1 LSGVWV
7 VLMVASI
14 IKMIF
19 VSPDNVL
26 TVMTES
32 VTQSF
37 ELGLKLLGAYCVWL
51 GLIEIMRSI
60 GALNAIGG
68 FLSPV
73 TKRLYGAL
81 SPKAEEYVSINT
93 SANLIGVANAST
105 PTAVKA
111 IEEMSKGKKTMTKS
125 LAMLFLINASG
136 LELLPSTVMGMR
148 ASMGS
153 SSPSDIFLPC
163 LIVTVVTTALSIFF
177 AWAFF
182 DKDDE
187 RQKQSPRHKK
197 VGLIGAKS

>member
-1 LSGVWV
+1 MSGVWV
-7 VLMVASI
+7 VLMIASI
-14 IKMIF
+14 VKMIF

-32 VTQSF
+32 VIASF

-60 GALNAIGG
+60 GALNAIGS

-81 SPKAEEYVSINT
+81 SPKAQEYVSINT

-125 LAMLFLINASG
+125 MAMLFLINSSG

-148 ASMGS
+148 ASAGS
-153 SSPSDIFLPC
+153 VSPSDIFLPC

-177 AWAFF
+177 AWVFF
-182 DKDDE
+182 EKDE
-187 RQKQSPRHKK
+187 KTQKQKFRPKK
-197 VGLIGAKS
+197 VNLIGAKS

>member
-1 LSGVWV
+1 MSGVWV
-7 VLMVASI
+7 FLMIASI
-14 IKMIF
+14 VKMIF

-32 VTQSF
+32 VIASF

-60 GALNAIGG
+60 GALNAIGS

-81 SPKAEEYVSINT
+81 SPKAQEYVSINT

-125 LAMLFLINASG
+125 MAMLFLINSSG

-148 ASMGS
+148 ASAGS

-163 LIVTVVTTALSIFF
+163 LIVTIVTTALSIFF

-182 DKDDE
+182 DKDGVG
-187 RQKQSPRHKK
+187 QKQNTCQKK
-197 VGLIGAKS
+197 VNL

>member
-1 LSGVWV
+1 MSGVWV
-7 VLMVASI
+7 VLMIASI
-14 IKMIF
+14 VKMIF

-32 VTQSF
+32 VIASF

-60 GALNAIGG
+60 GALNAIGS

-81 SPKAEEYVSINT
+81 SPKAQEYVSINT

-125 LAMLFLINASG
+125 MAMLFLINSSG

-148 ASMGS
+148 ASAGS

-163 LIVTVVTTALSIFF
+163 LIVTIVTTALSIFF

-182 DKDDE
+182 DKDGVGQKQNV
-187 RQKQSPRHKK
+187 RQKK
-197 VGLIGAKS
+197 VNLIGAKS